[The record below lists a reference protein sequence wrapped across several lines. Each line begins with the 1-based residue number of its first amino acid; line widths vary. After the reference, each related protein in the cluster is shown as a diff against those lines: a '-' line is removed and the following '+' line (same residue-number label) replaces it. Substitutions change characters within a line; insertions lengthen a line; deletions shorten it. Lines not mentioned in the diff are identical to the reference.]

1 MAVAYRI
8 SSMHMS
14 CDQTHFTVE
23 ETEAQRSDLPKITE
37 LANSKAGIF
46 FPRCILNNFL
56 KKKKI

>member
-1 MAVAYRI
+1 
-8 SSMHMS
+8 MHMS

-46 FPRCILNNFL
+46 FFPQMHF
-56 KKKKI
+56 KQFS

>member
-1 MAVAYRI
+1 
-8 SSMHMS
+8 MHMS

-46 FPRCILNNFL
+46 FFPKCILNNFL
-56 KKKKI
+56 KKNKYDFY